1 MARISKPGLDYFPL
15 DVNFFQDRKVRRISN
30 RHHAAG
36 IAALTSLLCL
46 IYKEKGFYVAW
57 NQDTLFD
64 ISQEVCC
71 EEEEMQAIIDDCLS
85 VGLFDTYIYKE
96 YGILTSQAIQEQ
108 YHKIITD
115 SRRKYKL
122 PLERFWLIKEGE
134 DGTENNSAEIRNNIN
149 SKGTEVYEAESHI
162 VGAEVNAI
170 KTRINIT
177 ATEVTKTKTGIGTT
191 GTNIHAAGTGINA
204 TKTVTDEAAMKINA
218 AKNREIA
225 ATIPQ
230 TKQETDTEIESKS
243 ETDTEIKSKPER
255 ERERDKERERQSKT
269 ENEWE
274 KDREQP
280 PVPSNGVFQAAPV
293 AVKGLSLEISSG
305 KRGEENKEE
314 RRNEGIDQKGETR
327 YNGTQYERNQQE
339 EAKHNGT
346 QYERNQQEEAKYN
359 GTQYERSQQEE
370 AKYNGTQ
377 YERNQQEEAKHNGTQ
392 YERNQQ
398 EEAKYNGTQYE
409 RSQQEEAKYNGTQ
422 YERNQQEEAKHN
434 GTQYERNQQEEA
446 KHNGTQY
453 ERSQQE
459 EAPNENT
466 ASGGFSESLLRLNM
480 DAIGIRNEPTV
491 KAILA
496 LARRRKLGGP
506 CGTLWKVLSS
516 EYRSTLLKK
525 NEPGDYILWALNHS
539 AEFED
544 TYNGILKKRVRG
556 R

>member
-46 IYKEKGFYVAW
+46 IYKEKGFYIAW

-122 PLERFWLIKEGE
+122 PLEQFWLIKEGE

-204 TKTVTDEAAMKINA
+204 TKTVTDESAMKINA

-243 ETDTEIKSKPER
+243 ETDTEIKSKP

-346 QYERNQQEEAKYN
+346 QYERNQQEEAK
-359 GTQYERSQQEE
+359 
-370 AKYNGTQ
+370 
-377 YERNQQEEAKHNGTQ
+377 
-392 YERNQQ
+392 
-398 EEAKYNGTQYE
+398 
-409 RSQQEEAKYNGTQ
+409 
-422 YERNQQEEAKHN
+422 
-434 GTQYERNQQEEA
+434 
-446 KHNGTQY
+446 HNGTQY

-459 EAPNENT
+459 EAPNEST

>member
-122 PLERFWLIKEGE
+122 PLEQFWLIKEGE

-177 ATEVTKTKTGIGTT
+177 ATEVTKTKTGIDTT

-314 RRNEGIDQKGETR
+314 RRNEEIDQKGETR
-327 YNGTQYERNQQE
+327 YNGIQYERNQL
-339 EAKHNGT
+339 
-346 QYERNQQEEAKYN
+346 EEAKYN

-370 AKYNGTQ
+370 A
-377 YERNQQEEAKHNGTQ
+377 
-392 YERNQQ
+392 
-398 EEAKYNGTQYE
+398 
-409 RSQQEEAKYNGTQ
+409 
-422 YERNQQEEAKHN
+422 
-434 GTQYERNQQEEA
+434 
-446 KHNGTQY
+446 
-453 ERSQQE
+453 
-459 EAPNENT
+459 PNEST

>member
-122 PLERFWLIKEGE
+122 PLEQFWLIKEGE

-170 KTRINIT
+170 KTGINIT

-204 TKTVTDEAAMKINA
+204 TKTVTDESAMKINA

-327 YNGTQYERNQQE
+327 YNGIQYERNQL
-339 EAKHNGT
+339 
-346 QYERNQQEEAKYN
+346 
-359 GTQYERSQQEE
+359 EE

-392 YERNQQ
+392 YERSQL
-398 EEAKYNGTQYE
+398 EEAKY
-409 RSQQEEAKYNGTQ
+409 
-422 YERNQQEEAKHN
+422 N

-459 EAPNENT
+459 EAPNEST

>member
-122 PLERFWLIKEGE
+122 PLEQFWLIKEGE

-170 KTRINIT
+170 KTGINIT
-177 ATEVTKTKTGIGTT
+177 ATEVTKTKTGIDTT

-218 AKNREIA
+218 AKKREIA

-255 ERERDKERERQSKT
+255 ERDKERERQSKT

-274 KDREQP
+274 KDREQL

-346 QYERNQQEEAKYN
+346 QYERNQQEEAK
-359 GTQYERSQQEE
+359 
-370 AKYNGTQ
+370 
-377 YERNQQEEAKHNGTQ
+377 
-392 YERNQQ
+392 
-398 EEAKYNGTQYE
+398 
-409 RSQQEEAKYNGTQ
+409 
-422 YERNQQEEAKHN
+422 
-434 GTQYERNQQEEA
+434 
-446 KHNGTQY
+446 HNGTQY

-459 EAPNENT
+459 EAPNEST

>member
-15 DVNFFQDRKVRRISN
+15 DVNLFQDRKVRRISN

-122 PLERFWLIKEGE
+122 PLEQFWLIKEGE

-149 SKGTEVYEAESHI
+149 SKGTEVDEAESHI

-170 KTRINIT
+170 KTGINIT
-177 ATEVTKTKTGIGTT
+177 ATEVTKTKTGIDTT

-204 TKTVTDEAAMKINA
+204 TKTVTDESAMKINA

-346 QYERNQQEEAKYN
+346 QYERNQQEEAK
-359 GTQYERSQQEE
+359 
-370 AKYNGTQ
+370 
-377 YERNQQEEAKHNGTQ
+377 
-392 YERNQQ
+392 
-398 EEAKYNGTQYE
+398 
-409 RSQQEEAKYNGTQ
+409 
-422 YERNQQEEAKHN
+422 
-434 GTQYERNQQEEA
+434 
-446 KHNGTQY
+446 HNGTQY

-496 LARRRKLGGP
+496 LARRRNLGGP

>member
-122 PLERFWLIKEGE
+122 PLEQFWLIKEGE

-149 SKGTEVYEAESHI
+149 SKGTEVDEAESHI

-170 KTRINIT
+170 KTGINIT
-177 ATEVTKTKTGIGTT
+177 ATEVTKTKTGIDTT

-204 TKTVTDEAAMKINA
+204 TKTVTDESAMKINA

-346 QYERNQQEEAKYN
+346 QYERNQQEEAK
-359 GTQYERSQQEE
+359 
-370 AKYNGTQ
+370 
-377 YERNQQEEAKHNGTQ
+377 
-392 YERNQQ
+392 
-398 EEAKYNGTQYE
+398 
-409 RSQQEEAKYNGTQ
+409 
-422 YERNQQEEAKHN
+422 
-434 GTQYERNQQEEA
+434 
-446 KHNGTQY
+446 HNGTQY

>member
-149 SKGTEVYEAESHI
+149 SKGTEVDEAESHI

-170 KTRINIT
+170 KTGINIT
-177 ATEVTKTKTGIGTT
+177 ATEVTKTKTGIDTT

-255 ERERDKERERQSKT
+255 ERDKERERQSKT

-280 PVPSNGVFQAAPV
+280 PVPSNGVFQATPV

-327 YNGTQYERNQQE
+327 YNGIQYERNQLE

-346 QYERNQQEEAKYN
+346 QH
-359 GTQYERSQQEE
+359 ERSQQEE
-370 AKYNGTQ
+370 AK
-377 YERNQQEEAKHNGTQ
+377 H
-392 YERNQQ
+392 
-398 EEAKYNGTQYE
+398 
-409 RSQQEEAKYNGTQ
+409 NGTQ

-459 EAPNENT
+459 EAPNEST

>member
-46 IYKEKGFYVAW
+46 IYKEKGFYIAW

-122 PLERFWLIKEGE
+122 PLEQFWLIKEGE

-170 KTRINIT
+170 KTGINIT
-177 ATEVTKTKTGIGTT
+177 ATEVTKTKTGIDTT

-218 AKNREIA
+218 AKKREIA

-255 ERERDKERERQSKT
+255 ERDKERERQSKT

-274 KDREQP
+274 KDREQL

-327 YNGTQYERNQQE
+327 YNGTQYERNQL
-339 EAKHNGT
+339 
-346 QYERNQQEEAKYN
+346 EEAKYN
-359 GTQYERSQQEE
+359 GTQYERS
-370 AKYNGTQ
+370 
-377 YERNQQEEAKHNGTQ
+377 QQEEAKHNGTQ

-409 RSQQEEAKYNGTQ
+409 RSQQEEA
-422 YERNQQEEAKHN
+422 
-434 GTQYERNQQEEA
+434 
-446 KHNGTQY
+446 
-453 ERSQQE
+453 
-459 EAPNENT
+459 PNEST

>member
-30 RHHAAG
+30 RHHEAG

-122 PLERFWLIKEGE
+122 PLERFWLIKEE
-134 DGTENNSAEIRNNIN
+134 KDGTGNNSADIRSNIN
-149 SKGTEVYEAESHI
+149 SKGTEVDEAENKI
-162 VGAEVNAI
+162 VDAGVNTT
-170 KTRINIT
+170 KTGVNIT
-177 ATEVTKTKTGIGTT
+177 ATEVTKTKPGIGTT
-191 GTNIHAAGTGINA
+191 GTNIHAAGTDIHAAGTGINA
-204 TKTVTDEAAMKINA
+204 TKTVTDGAAMKINA

-243 ETDTEIKSKPER
+243 ETDTEIQSKPKREMENDIKPER
-255 ERERDKERERQSKT
+255 EKDKERERQSKT

-280 PVPSNGVFQAAPV
+280 PVPSNGVSQAAPV

-305 KRGEENKEE
+305 KREEENKEE
-314 RRNEGIDQKGETR
+314 RRNGGIDQKGEAR
-327 YNGTQYERNQQE
+327 YNGTQYERNQLEEPKHNGTQYERNQQE
-339 EAKHNGT
+339 EPKHNGT
-346 QYERNQQEEAKYN
+346 QYERNQQEEA
-359 GTQYERSQQEE
+359 
-370 AKYNGTQ
+370 
-377 YERNQQEEAKHNGTQ
+377 
-392 YERNQQ
+392 
-398 EEAKYNGTQYE
+398 
-409 RSQQEEAKYNGTQ
+409 
-422 YERNQQEEAKHN
+422 
-434 GTQYERNQQEEA
+434 
-446 KHNGTQY
+446 
-453 ERSQQE
+453 
-459 EAPNENT
+459 PNESI

-480 DAIGIRNEPTV
+480 DAIGIRNEQTV
-491 KAILA
+491 KGILA

-525 NEPGDYILWALNHS
+525 NEPGDYILWALNHP

-544 TYNGILKKRVRG
+544 TYTGILKKRVRG

>member
-71 EEEEMQAIIDDCLS
+71 EEEEMQDIIDDCLS

-122 PLERFWLIKEGE
+122 PLEQFWLIKEGE

-170 KTRINIT
+170 KTGINIT
-177 ATEVTKTKTGIGTT
+177 ATEVTKTKTGIDTT

-218 AKNREIA
+218 AKKREFA

-327 YNGTQYERNQQE
+327 YNGIQYERNQL
-339 EAKHNGT
+339 
-346 QYERNQQEEAKYN
+346 EEAKY
-359 GTQYERSQQEE
+359 
-370 AKYNGTQ
+370 
-377 YERNQQEEAKHNGTQ
+377 
-392 YERNQQ
+392 
-398 EEAKYNGTQYE
+398 
-409 RSQQEEAKYNGTQ
+409 
-422 YERNQQEEAKHN
+422 N

>member
-46 IYKEKGFYVAW
+46 IYKEKGFYIAW

-122 PLERFWLIKEGE
+122 PLEQFWLIKEGE

-149 SKGTEVYEAESHI
+149 SKGTEVDEAESHI

-170 KTRINIT
+170 KTGINIT
-177 ATEVTKTKTGIGTT
+177 ATEVTKTKTGIDTT

-204 TKTVTDEAAMKINA
+204 TKTVTDESAMKINA

-314 RRNEGIDQKGETR
+314 RRNEEIDQKGETR

-346 QYERNQQEEAKYN
+346 QYER
-359 GTQYERSQQEE
+359 
-370 AKYNGTQ
+370 
-377 YERNQQEEAKHNGTQ
+377 
-392 YERNQQ
+392 
-398 EEAKYNGTQYE
+398 
-409 RSQQEEAKYNGTQ
+409 
-422 YERNQQEEAKHN
+422 
-434 GTQYERNQQEEA
+434 
-446 KHNGTQY
+446 
-453 ERSQQE
+453 SQQE
-459 EAPNENT
+459 EAPNEST

>member
-46 IYKEKGFYVAW
+46 IYKEKGFYIAW

-149 SKGTEVYEAESHI
+149 SKGTEVDEAESHI

-170 KTRINIT
+170 KTGINIT
-177 ATEVTKTKTGIGTT
+177 ATEVTKTKTGIDTT

-255 ERERDKERERQSKT
+255 ERDKERERQSKT

-280 PVPSNGVFQAAPV
+280 PVPSNGVFQATPV

-327 YNGTQYERNQQE
+327 YNGIQYERNQL
-339 EAKHNGT
+339 
-346 QYERNQQEEAKYN
+346 
-359 GTQYERSQQEE
+359 
-370 AKYNGTQ
+370 
-377 YERNQQEEAKHNGTQ
+377 
-392 YERNQQ
+392 
-398 EEAKYNGTQYE
+398 
-409 RSQQEEAKYNGTQ
+409 
-422 YERNQQEEAKHN
+422 
-434 GTQYERNQQEEA
+434 EEA

-459 EAPNENT
+459 EAPNEST

>member
-46 IYKEKGFYVAW
+46 IYKEKGFYIAW

-122 PLERFWLIKEGE
+122 PLEQFWLIKEGE

-149 SKGTEVYEAESHI
+149 SKGTEVDEAESHI

-170 KTRINIT
+170 KTGINIT
-177 ATEVTKTKTGIGTT
+177 ATEVTKTKTGIDTT

-204 TKTVTDEAAMKINA
+204 TKTVTDESAMKINA

-255 ERERDKERERQSKT
+255 ERDKERERQSKT

-280 PVPSNGVFQAAPV
+280 PVPSNGVFQAPPV
-293 AVKGLSLEISSG
+293 VVSGLSFGNFGNYSEIKECYSEEKGTYSEEKGTYPEVIENPSGEKGNPQRDNGRNSIPPQGVTAGGSS
-305 KRGEENKEE
+305 
-314 RRNEGIDQKGETR
+314 ET
-327 YNGTQYERNQQE
+327 
-339 EAKHNGT
+339 
-346 QYERNQQEEAKYN
+346 
-359 GTQYERSQQEE
+359 
-370 AKYNGTQ
+370 
-377 YERNQQEEAKHNGTQ
+377 
-392 YERNQQ
+392 
-398 EEAKYNGTQYE
+398 
-409 RSQQEEAKYNGTQ
+409 
-422 YERNQQEEAKHN
+422 
-434 GTQYERNQQEEA
+434 
-446 KHNGTQY
+446 
-453 ERSQQE
+453 
-459 EAPNENT
+459 
-466 ASGGFSESLLRLNM
+466 LLHMNLQT
-480 DAIGIRNEPTV
+480 IGIRKEQTV
-491 KAILA
+491 NAITA
-496 LARRRKLGGP
+496 LARRKELGGP
-506 CGTLWKVLSS
+506 GGTLWKILSN
-516 EYRSTLLKK
+516 EYRPTLLKK
-525 NEPGDYILWALNHS
+525 NEPGDYILWALNHPT
-539 AEFED
+539 EFEN
-544 TYNGILKKRVRG
+544 TYNGTLKKLVRG

>member
-46 IYKEKGFYVAW
+46 IYKEKGFYIAW

-122 PLERFWLIKEGE
+122 PLEQFWLIKEGE

-149 SKGTEVYEAESHI
+149 SKGTEVDEAESHI

-170 KTRINIT
+170 KTGINIT
-177 ATEVTKTKTGIGTT
+177 ATEVTKTKTGIDTT

-204 TKTVTDEAAMKINA
+204 TKTVTDESAMKINA

-243 ETDTEIKSKPER
+243 ETDTEIKSKP

-327 YNGTQYERNQQE
+327 YNGIQYERNQLE

-346 QYERNQQEEAKYN
+346 QYERNQQEEAKHN

-392 YERNQQ
+392 YER
-398 EEAKYNGTQYE
+398 
-409 RSQQEEAKYNGTQ
+409 
-422 YERNQQEEAKHN
+422 
-434 GTQYERNQQEEA
+434 
-446 KHNGTQY
+446 
-453 ERSQQE
+453 SQQE
-459 EAPNENT
+459 EAPNEST

>member
-122 PLERFWLIKEGE
+122 PLEQFWLIKEGE

-170 KTRINIT
+170 KTGINIT
-177 ATEVTKTKTGIGTT
+177 ATEVTKTKTGIDTT

-218 AKNREIA
+218 AKKREIA

-255 ERERDKERERQSKT
+255 ERDKERERQSKT

-274 KDREQP
+274 KDREQL

-327 YNGTQYERNQQE
+327 YNGIQYERNQL
-339 EAKHNGT
+339 
-346 QYERNQQEEAKYN
+346 
-359 GTQYERSQQEE
+359 
-370 AKYNGTQ
+370 
-377 YERNQQEEAKHNGTQ
+377 
-392 YERNQQ
+392 
-398 EEAKYNGTQYE
+398 
-409 RSQQEEAKYNGTQ
+409 
-422 YERNQQEEAKHN
+422 EEAKHN

-459 EAPNENT
+459 EAPNEST

>member
-122 PLERFWLIKEGE
+122 PLEQFWLIKEE
-134 DGTENNSAEIRNNIN
+134 KDGTGNNSADIRSNIN
-149 SKGTEVYEAESHI
+149 SKGTEVDEAENKI
-162 VGAEVNAI
+162 VDAGVNTT
-170 KTRINIT
+170 KTGVNIT
-177 ATEVTKTKTGIGTT
+177 ATEVTKTKPGIGTT
-191 GTNIHAAGTGINA
+191 GTNIHAAGTDIHAAGTGINA
-204 TKTVTDEAAMKINA
+204 TKTVTDGAAMKINA

-243 ETDTEIKSKPER
+243 ETDTEIQSKPKREMENDIKPER
-255 ERERDKERERQSKT
+255 EKDKERERQSKT

-280 PVPSNGVFQAAPV
+280 PVPSNGVSQAAPV

-305 KRGEENKEE
+305 KREEENKEE
-314 RRNEGIDQKGETR
+314 RRNGGIDQKGEAR
-327 YNGTQYERNQQE
+327 YNGTQYERNQLEEPKHNGTQYERNQQE
-339 EAKHNGT
+339 EPKHNGT
-346 QYERNQQEEAKYN
+346 QYERNQQEEA
-359 GTQYERSQQEE
+359 
-370 AKYNGTQ
+370 
-377 YERNQQEEAKHNGTQ
+377 
-392 YERNQQ
+392 
-398 EEAKYNGTQYE
+398 
-409 RSQQEEAKYNGTQ
+409 
-422 YERNQQEEAKHN
+422 
-434 GTQYERNQQEEA
+434 
-446 KHNGTQY
+446 
-453 ERSQQE
+453 
-459 EAPNENT
+459 PNESI

-480 DAIGIRNEPTV
+480 DAIGIRNEQTV
-491 KAILA
+491 KGILA

-525 NEPGDYILWALNHS
+525 NEPGDYILWALNHP

-544 TYNGILKKRVRG
+544 TYTGILKKRVRG

>member
-122 PLERFWLIKEGE
+122 PLEQFWLIKEGE

-149 SKGTEVYEAESHI
+149 SKGTEVDEAESHI

-170 KTRINIT
+170 KTGINIT

-191 GTNIHAAGTGINA
+191 GTNIHAADTGINA

-327 YNGTQYERNQQE
+327 YNGIQYERNQL
-339 EAKHNGT
+339 
-346 QYERNQQEEAKYN
+346 
-359 GTQYERSQQEE
+359 
-370 AKYNGTQ
+370 
-377 YERNQQEEAKHNGTQ
+377 
-392 YERNQQ
+392 
-398 EEAKYNGTQYE
+398 
-409 RSQQEEAKYNGTQ
+409 
-422 YERNQQEEAKHN
+422 
-434 GTQYERNQQEEA
+434 EEA

-459 EAPNENT
+459 EAPNEST

>member
-46 IYKEKGFYVAW
+46 IYKEKGFYIAW

-170 KTRINIT
+170 KTGINIT
-177 ATEVTKTKTGIGTT
+177 ATEVTKTKTGIDTT

-346 QYERNQQEEAKYN
+346 QYER
-359 GTQYERSQQEE
+359 
-370 AKYNGTQ
+370 
-377 YERNQQEEAKHNGTQ
+377 
-392 YERNQQ
+392 
-398 EEAKYNGTQYE
+398 
-409 RSQQEEAKYNGTQ
+409 
-422 YERNQQEEAKHN
+422 
-434 GTQYERNQQEEA
+434 
-446 KHNGTQY
+446 
-453 ERSQQE
+453 SQQE
-459 EAPNENT
+459 EAPNEST

>member
-305 KRGEENKEE
+305 KREEENKEE
-314 RRNEGIDQKGETR
+314 RRNGGIDQKGEAR
-327 YNGTQYERNQQE
+327 YNGTQYERNQLEEPKHNGTQYERNQQE
-339 EAKHNGT
+339 EPKHNGT
-346 QYERNQQEEAKYN
+346 QYERNQQEEA
-359 GTQYERSQQEE
+359 
-370 AKYNGTQ
+370 
-377 YERNQQEEAKHNGTQ
+377 
-392 YERNQQ
+392 
-398 EEAKYNGTQYE
+398 
-409 RSQQEEAKYNGTQ
+409 
-422 YERNQQEEAKHN
+422 
-434 GTQYERNQQEEA
+434 
-446 KHNGTQY
+446 
-453 ERSQQE
+453 
-459 EAPNENT
+459 PNESI

-480 DAIGIRNEPTV
+480 DAIGIRNEQTV
-491 KAILA
+491 KGILA

-525 NEPGDYILWALNHS
+525 NEPGDYILWALNHP

-544 TYNGILKKRVRG
+544 TYTGILKKRVRG

>member
-370 AKYNGTQ
+370 AKN
-377 YERNQQEEAKHNGTQ
+377 
-392 YERNQQ
+392 
-398 EEAKYNGTQYE
+398 
-409 RSQQEEAKYNGTQ
+409 NGTQ

-459 EAPNENT
+459 EAPNEST

>member
-177 ATEVTKTKTGIGTT
+177 ATEVTKTKTGIDTT

-327 YNGTQYERNQQE
+327 YNGIQYERNQL
-339 EAKHNGT
+339 
-346 QYERNQQEEAKYN
+346 
-359 GTQYERSQQEE
+359 
-370 AKYNGTQ
+370 
-377 YERNQQEEAKHNGTQ
+377 
-392 YERNQQ
+392 

-459 EAPNENT
+459 EAPNEST

>member
-170 KTRINIT
+170 KTGINIT
-177 ATEVTKTKTGIGTT
+177 ATEVTKTKTGIDTT

-204 TKTVTDEAAMKINA
+204 TKTVTDESAMKINA

-327 YNGTQYERNQQE
+327 YNGIQYERNQL
-339 EAKHNGT
+339 
-346 QYERNQQEEAKYN
+346 EEAKYN

-370 AKYNGTQ
+370 AK
-377 YERNQQEEAKHNGTQ
+377 H
-392 YERNQQ
+392 
-398 EEAKYNGTQYE
+398 NGTQYE
-409 RSQQEEAKYNGTQ
+409 RSQQEEAKHNGTQ

-459 EAPNENT
+459 EAPNEST

>member
-122 PLERFWLIKEGE
+122 PLERFWLIKEE
-134 DGTENNSAEIRNNIN
+134 KDGTGNNSADIRSNIN
-149 SKGTEVYEAESHI
+149 SKGTEVDEAENKI
-162 VGAEVNAI
+162 VDAGVNTT
-170 KTRINIT
+170 KTGVNIT
-177 ATEVTKTKTGIGTT
+177 ATEVTKTKPGIGTT
-191 GTNIHAAGTGINA
+191 GTNIHAAGTDIHAAGTGINA
-204 TKTVTDEAAMKINA
+204 TKTVTDGAAMKINA

-243 ETDTEIKSKPER
+243 ETDTEIQSKPKREMENDIKP

-280 PVPSNGVFQAAPV
+280 PVPSNGVSQAAPV

-305 KRGEENKEE
+305 KREEENKEE
-314 RRNEGIDQKGETR
+314 RRNGGIDQKGEAR
-327 YNGTQYERNQQE
+327 YNGTQYERNQLE
-339 EAKHNGT
+339 EPKHNGT
-346 QYERNQQEEAKYN
+346 QYERNQQEEA
-359 GTQYERSQQEE
+359 
-370 AKYNGTQ
+370 
-377 YERNQQEEAKHNGTQ
+377 
-392 YERNQQ
+392 
-398 EEAKYNGTQYE
+398 
-409 RSQQEEAKYNGTQ
+409 
-422 YERNQQEEAKHN
+422 
-434 GTQYERNQQEEA
+434 
-446 KHNGTQY
+446 
-453 ERSQQE
+453 
-459 EAPNENT
+459 PNESI

-480 DAIGIRNEPTV
+480 DAIGIRNEQTV
-491 KAILA
+491 KGILA

-525 NEPGDYILWALNHS
+525 NEPGDYILWALNHP

-544 TYNGILKKRVRG
+544 TYTGILKKRVRG

>member
-46 IYKEKGFYVAW
+46 IYKEKGFYIAW

-122 PLERFWLIKEGE
+122 PLEQFWLIKEGE

-170 KTRINIT
+170 KTGINIT
-177 ATEVTKTKTGIGTT
+177 ATEVTKTKTGIDTT

-218 AKNREIA
+218 AKKREIA

-327 YNGTQYERNQQE
+327 YNGIQYERNQLE
-339 EAKHNGT
+339 EAKH
-346 QYERNQQEEAKYN
+346 
-359 GTQYERSQQEE
+359 
-370 AKYNGTQ
+370 
-377 YERNQQEEAKHNGTQ
+377 
-392 YERNQQ
+392 
-398 EEAKYNGTQYE
+398 
-409 RSQQEEAKYNGTQ
+409 NGTQ

-459 EAPNENT
+459 EAPNEST

>member
-46 IYKEKGFYVAW
+46 IYKEKGFYIAW

-122 PLERFWLIKEGE
+122 PLEQFWLIKEGE

-149 SKGTEVYEAESHI
+149 SKGTEVDEAESHI

-170 KTRINIT
+170 KTGINIT
-177 ATEVTKTKTGIGTT
+177 ATEVTKTKTGIDTT

-204 TKTVTDEAAMKINA
+204 TKTVTDESAMKINA

-327 YNGTQYERNQQE
+327 YNGIQYERNQLE
-339 EAKHNGT
+339 EAKH
-346 QYERNQQEEAKYN
+346 N

-392 YERNQQ
+392 YER
-398 EEAKYNGTQYE
+398 
-409 RSQQEEAKYNGTQ
+409 
-422 YERNQQEEAKHN
+422 
-434 GTQYERNQQEEA
+434 
-446 KHNGTQY
+446 
-453 ERSQQE
+453 SQQE
-459 EAPNENT
+459 EAPNEST

>member
-71 EEEEMQAIIDDCLS
+71 EEEEEMQAIIDDCLS

-122 PLERFWLIKEGE
+122 PLERFWLIKEEE

-149 SKGTEVYEAESHI
+149 SKGTEVDEAESKI

-170 KTRINIT
+170 KTGINIT

-191 GTNIHAAGTGINA
+191 GTDIYAADTGIYA
-204 TKTVTDEAAMKINA
+204 AKAVTDGTAMKINA

-327 YNGTQYERNQQE
+327 YNGIQYERNQL
-339 EAKHNGT
+339 
-346 QYERNQQEEAKYN
+346 EEAKYN
-359 GTQYERSQQEE
+359 GTQYERS
-370 AKYNGTQ
+370 
-377 YERNQQEEAKHNGTQ
+377 
-392 YERNQQ
+392 
-398 EEAKYNGTQYE
+398 
-409 RSQQEEAKYNGTQ
+409 
-422 YERNQQEEAKHN
+422 QQEEAKHN

-459 EAPNENT
+459 EAPNEST

>member
-122 PLERFWLIKEGE
+122 PLEQFWLIKEGE

-170 KTRINIT
+170 KTGINIT
-177 ATEVTKTKTGIGTT
+177 ATEVTKTKTGIDTT

-243 ETDTEIKSKPER
+243 ETDTEIKSKP

-327 YNGTQYERNQQE
+327 YNGIQYERNQL
-339 EAKHNGT
+339 
-346 QYERNQQEEAKYN
+346 
-359 GTQYERSQQEE
+359 
-370 AKYNGTQ
+370 
-377 YERNQQEEAKHNGTQ
+377 
-392 YERNQQ
+392 
-398 EEAKYNGTQYE
+398 
-409 RSQQEEAKYNGTQ
+409 EEAKYNGTQ

-453 ERSQQE
+453 ERNQQEEAKHNGTQYERNQQEEAKHNGTQYERNQQEEAKHNGTQYERNQQEEAKHNGTQYERNQQEEAKHNGTQYERNQQE
-459 EAPNENT
+459 EAPNEST

>member
-1 MARISKPGLDYFPL
+1 
-15 DVNFFQDRKVRRISN
+15 
-30 RHHAAG
+30 
-36 IAALTSLLCL
+36 
-46 IYKEKGFYVAW
+46 
-57 NQDTLFD
+57 
-64 ISQEVCC
+64 
-71 EEEEMQAIIDDCLS
+71 MQAIIDDCLS

-346 QYERNQQEEAKYN
+346 QYER
-359 GTQYERSQQEE
+359 
-370 AKYNGTQ
+370 
-377 YERNQQEEAKHNGTQ
+377 
-392 YERNQQ
+392 
-398 EEAKYNGTQYE
+398 
-409 RSQQEEAKYNGTQ
+409 
-422 YERNQQEEAKHN
+422 
-434 GTQYERNQQEEA
+434 
-446 KHNGTQY
+446 
-453 ERSQQE
+453 SQQE
-459 EAPNENT
+459 EAPNEST

>member
-1 MARISKPGLDYFPL
+1 M
-15 DVNFFQDRKVRRISN
+15 
-30 RHHAAG
+30 
-36 IAALTSLLCL
+36 
-46 IYKEKGFYVAW
+46 
-57 NQDTLFD
+57 
-64 ISQEVCC
+64 
-71 EEEEMQAIIDDCLS
+71 
-85 VGLFDTYIYKE
+85 
-96 YGILTSQAIQEQ
+96 
-108 YHKIITD
+108 
-115 SRRKYKL
+115 
-122 PLERFWLIKEGE
+122 
-134 DGTENNSAEIRNNIN
+134 
-149 SKGTEVYEAESHI
+149 YEAESHI

-327 YNGTQYERNQQE
+327 YNGIQYERNQL
-339 EAKHNGT
+339 
-346 QYERNQQEEAKYN
+346 
-359 GTQYERSQQEE
+359 
-370 AKYNGTQ
+370 
-377 YERNQQEEAKHNGTQ
+377 
-392 YERNQQ
+392 
-398 EEAKYNGTQYE
+398 
-409 RSQQEEAKYNGTQ
+409 
-422 YERNQQEEAKHN
+422 
-434 GTQYERNQQEEA
+434 EEA

>member
-46 IYKEKGFYVAW
+46 IYKEKGFYIAW

-122 PLERFWLIKEGE
+122 PLEQFWLIKEGE

-149 SKGTEVYEAESHI
+149 SKGTEVDEAESHI

-170 KTRINIT
+170 KTGINIT
-177 ATEVTKTKTGIGTT
+177 ATEVTKTKTGIDTT

-204 TKTVTDEAAMKINA
+204 TKTVTDESAMKINA

-314 RRNEGIDQKGETR
+314 RRNEEIDQKGETR
-327 YNGTQYERNQQE
+327 YNGIQYERNQL
-339 EAKHNGT
+339 
-346 QYERNQQEEAKYN
+346 EEAKYN
-359 GTQYERSQQEE
+359 GTQYERS
-370 AKYNGTQ
+370 
-377 YERNQQEEAKHNGTQ
+377 
-392 YERNQQ
+392 
-398 EEAKYNGTQYE
+398 
-409 RSQQEEAKYNGTQ
+409 
-422 YERNQQEEAKHN
+422 
-434 GTQYERNQQEEA
+434 QQEEA

-459 EAPNENT
+459 EAPNEST

-525 NEPGDYILWALNHS
+525 NELGDYILWALNHS

>member
-122 PLERFWLIKEGE
+122 PLEQFWLIKEGE

-170 KTRINIT
+170 KTGINIT
-177 ATEVTKTKTGIGTT
+177 ATEVTKTKTGIDTT

-314 RRNEGIDQKGETR
+314 RRNEEIDQKGETR
-327 YNGTQYERNQQE
+327 YNGIQYERNQL
-339 EAKHNGT
+339 
-346 QYERNQQEEAKYN
+346 EEAKYN

-370 AKYNGTQ
+370 A
-377 YERNQQEEAKHNGTQ
+377 
-392 YERNQQ
+392 
-398 EEAKYNGTQYE
+398 
-409 RSQQEEAKYNGTQ
+409 
-422 YERNQQEEAKHN
+422 
-434 GTQYERNQQEEA
+434 
-446 KHNGTQY
+446 
-453 ERSQQE
+453 
-459 EAPNENT
+459 PNEST

>member
-36 IAALTSLLCL
+36 IVALTSLLCL

-149 SKGTEVYEAESHI
+149 SKGTEVDEAESHI

-170 KTRINIT
+170 KTGINIT
-177 ATEVTKTKTGIGTT
+177 ATEVTKTKTGIDTT

-243 ETDTEIKSKPER
+243 ETDTEIKSKPERER

-327 YNGTQYERNQQE
+327 Y
-339 EAKHNGT
+339 
-346 QYERNQQEEAKYN
+346 
-359 GTQYERSQQEE
+359 
-370 AKYNGTQ
+370 
-377 YERNQQEEAKHNGTQ
+377 
-392 YERNQQ
+392 
-398 EEAKYNGTQYE
+398 
-409 RSQQEEAKYNGTQ
+409 
-422 YERNQQEEAKHN
+422 N

>member
-46 IYKEKGFYVAW
+46 IYKEKGFYIAW

-170 KTRINIT
+170 KTGINIT

-255 ERERDKERERQSKT
+255 ERDKERERQSKT

-327 YNGTQYERNQQE
+327 YNGTQYERNQLE
-339 EAKHNGT
+339 EAKYNGT
-346 QYERNQQEEAKYN
+346 QYERNQLEEAKYN
-359 GTQYERSQQEE
+359 GTQYERSQLEE

-377 YERNQQEEAKHNGTQ
+377 YERSQQEEAKHNGTQ

-409 RSQQEEAKYNGTQ
+409 RSQQEEA
-422 YERNQQEEAKHN
+422 
-434 GTQYERNQQEEA
+434 
-446 KHNGTQY
+446 
-453 ERSQQE
+453 
-459 EAPNENT
+459 PNEST

>member
-170 KTRINIT
+170 KTGINIT

-218 AKNREIA
+218 AKKREIA

-255 ERERDKERERQSKT
+255 ERDKERERQSKT

-274 KDREQP
+274 KDREQL

-327 YNGTQYERNQQE
+327 YNGTQYERNQL
-339 EAKHNGT
+339 
-346 QYERNQQEEAKYN
+346 EEAKYN
-359 GTQYERSQQEE
+359 GTQYERSQL
-370 AKYNGTQ
+370 
-377 YERNQQEEAKHNGTQ
+377 
-392 YERNQQ
+392 
-398 EEAKYNGTQYE
+398 
-409 RSQQEEAKYNGTQ
+409 
-422 YERNQQEEAKHN
+422 EEAKHN

-459 EAPNENT
+459 EAPNEST